1 MGEKGGGVSCDVLAS
16 QPGSRYTVVL
26 KVFLPEIHQRSLVR
40 LWLLS
45 TYCLGLLTFAT
56 SGDCRLVLQPAVRHQ
71 AFLHGVHTC
80 DKRSENILVP
90 G

>member
-1 MGEKGGGVSCDVLAS
+1 MKGAGVTCNVLAS
-16 QPGSRYTVVL
+16 QPGSGYIVVIN
-26 KVFLPEIHQRSLVR
+26 VFLREIHQRSLNR
-40 LWLLS
+40 PWPFS

-56 SGDCRLVLQPAVRHQ
+56 AGNFLLVLQPAVTRQ
-71 AFLHGVHTC
+71 AFLHEVHTS